1 MSKKGPRLR
10 GRYLEQHSV
19 YTWGFCNYDF
29 TSKEPTFPNPSP
41 HLEKQLE
48 TEGRHKI
55 YPHYEGLSSKRK
67 PLGEP
72 ISVVSP
78 QAGVPCNSRMIICL
92 NSMKDPSFVE
102 QIAYD

>member
-1 MSKKGPRLR
+1 MILLAK
-10 GRYLEQHSV
+10 
-19 YTWGFCNYDF
+19 
-29 TSKEPTFPNPSP
+29 SP
-41 HLEKQLE
+41 LFQIHHLILKNNLSQRED
-48 TEGRHKI
+48 KI

-72 ISVVSP
+72 ISVSP